1 MGNKHSTEFGGIFV
15 QTSKAYYFPGEM
27 IQGTISLNITKPGYP
42 GRKLYISLTGKEIL
56 HGAFDINENSDDEGV
71 LSTNTTQKILKNEI
85 VLYEFQ
91 QPTIPMGQ
99 FTTTFTFQLPSN
111 IPGTYNKI
119 HLSSAFERIIYK
131 VKGYVVPTKGYKTM
145 SHIQQIQVREP
156 IYFPEQQIIGD
167 GKVGDNGYC
176 CREKGSAQITAVTD
190 RNVYRIGEAIRI
202 LIEVIDEE
210 RYQKPEKIIIQLENI
225 TQYKYKNNIE
235 TRSKI
240 IAEEQISTTTKK
252 LGSYKVLNQQEV
264 VLFAQLKNHNNN
276 DQYNMIQP
284 STNGEII
291 KSHYQIVIR
300 ASFGISCCNQ
310 SECLELPIQ
319 ILSSTVLQQQSIQPP
334 LGWNPMQLNDENL
347 QLLAA
352 AKQSGTS
359 LHSFST
365 YQKTLQGRN
374 SYNEQQESQR
384 SIRVGNSVRSIQSLN
399 YQMN

>member
-15 QTSKAYYFPGEM
+15 ETSKAFYFPGEI

-42 GRKLYISLTGKEIL
+42 GRRLQISVTGREIL
-56 HGAFDINENSDDEGV
+56 HGALDINDNSDDEDK
-71 LSTNTTQKILKNEI
+71 LSTNTTQKIVKSEI

-99 FTTTFTFQLPSN
+99 FTIQFTFQLPQN

-119 HLSSAFERIIYK
+119 HLSGAYERIIYK
-131 VKGYVVPTKGYKTM
+131 IKGSIVATKGYKTM

-156 IYFPEQQIIGD
+156 IYYPEQQIIGD
-167 GKVGDNGYC
+167 GKLNDNGYC
-176 CREKGSAQITAVTD
+176 CRQKGSAQITAITD

-210 RYQKPEKIIIQLENI
+210 KFQKPEKIIIQLENI
-225 TQYKYKNNIE
+225 TQYKYKNNNIE
-235 TRSKI
+235 TKKKI
-240 IAEEQISTTTKK
+240 ITEEEIQTTTKK

-284 STNGEII
+284 TTNGNII
-291 KSHYQIVIR
+291 KSNYQILIK
-300 ASFGISCCNQ
+300 ASFGISCCNL

-319 ILSSTVLQQQSIQPP
+319 IISSSVLQQQSIQPP
-334 LGWNPMQLNDENL
+334 LGWKPIQLNDENL
-347 QLLAA
+347 QLLAN

-384 SIRVGNSVRSIQSLN
+384 SIRVGNSIQSLN

>member
-15 QTSKAYYFPGEM
+15 QTSKAYYFPGE
-27 IQGTISLNITKPGYP
+27 IIEGTISLNITKPGYP
-42 GRKLYISLTGKEIL
+42 GRRLYVRITGREIL
-56 HGAFDINENSDDEGV
+56 HGALDINDNSDDEGK
-71 LSTNTTQKILKNEI
+71 LSTNTTSKILKNEI
-85 VLYEFQ
+85 LLYEFQ

-99 FTTTFTFQLPSN
+99 FTTQFTFQLPSN

-119 HLSSAFERIIYK
+119 HLSGAYERIIYK
-131 VKGYVVPTKGYKTM
+131 IKGFVVATKGYKKM

-156 IYFPEQQIIGD
+156 IYNPEQQIIGD
-167 GKVGDNGYC
+167 GKLQDNGYC
-176 CREKGSAQITAVTD
+176 CRQKGSVQITAITD

-210 RYQKPEKIIIQLENI
+210 RFQKPEKIIVQLENI

-235 TRSKI
+235 TKKKI
-240 IAEEQISTTTKK
+240 ITEEEIQTTTKK
-252 LGSYKVLNQQEV
+252 LGSYKILNQQEV
-264 VLFAQLKNHNNN
+264 VLYAQLKNHNNN

-284 STNGEII
+284 TTNGNII
-291 KSHYQIVIR
+291 QSNYQILIK
-300 ASFGISCCNQ
+300 ASFGISCCNLR
-310 SECLELPIQ
+310 ECLELPIQ

-334 LGWNPMQLNDENL
+334 LGWKPIQLNDENL
-347 QLLAA
+347 QLLAN

-365 YQKTLQGRN
+365 YQKTMQDRN
-374 SYNEQQESQR
+374 SYREQQESQR
-384 SIRVGNSVRSIQSLN
+384 SIRVGNSNRSIQSLN